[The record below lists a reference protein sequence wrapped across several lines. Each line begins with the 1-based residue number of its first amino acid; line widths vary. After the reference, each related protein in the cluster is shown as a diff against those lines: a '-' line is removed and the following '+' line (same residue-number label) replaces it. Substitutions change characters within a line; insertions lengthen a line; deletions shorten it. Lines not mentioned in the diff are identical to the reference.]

1 MKSKKSLLAFIL
13 AVVTCFAV
21 LVIPARAVTPR
32 WTNANSITTAPF
44 PNSDY
49 YMVNVTGVDGTTKI
63 EITATLKEKNIL
75 GIYVEKDTT
84 SGTYNSKSA
93 RMTGDYDMNPNKDYK
108 VTAVV
113 YVTANGYR
121 EKIEV

>member
-1 MKSKKSLLAFIL
+1 MKNKKSLLALFL
-13 AVVTCFAV
+13 AAIICISAIA
-21 LVIPARAVTPR
+21 IPTEAVTPR
-32 WTNANSITTAPF
+32 WTNTNAVTTAPY

-49 YMVNVTGVDGTTKI
+49 YMVHVVGIDGTTKI
-63 EITATLKEKNIL
+63 EITATLKEKNIF

-84 SGTYNSKSA
+84 SGTYYSQTA

-108 VTAVV
+108 VTAVI

-121 EKIEV
+121 EKVEV